1 MENSNSKSFEWIK
14 SLYPV
19 TPAVIIKLVYQ
30 STNYISIDNLFCSF
44 YNSKIMK
51 LHPHIKHFLKTIVLA
66 ELSTSTKKNWEQKFA
81 EYVFMELMEH
91 LESNPVQTTEEL
103 SKVVDEQINKIK
115 TGYVEKVF
123 ETISNSAKQFPLDI
137 LNKKGNL

>member
-1 MENSNSKSFEWIK
+1 
-14 SLYPV
+14 
-19 TPAVIIKLVYQ
+19 
-30 STNYISIDNLFCSF
+30 
-44 YNSKIMK
+44 MK